1 MAKRTRLKKKEK
13 KKEEK
18 QLIVKR
24 NYKDSIF
31 RDLFNNE
38 QALRELYGALAGCDI
53 GEDEPIEIVTLKD
66 VIHNSMKNDLSFLY
80 GLKIIVMI
88 EHQSTD
94 CPNLPVRMFCYLA
107 EEYEKMLDE
116 RVYGTTQITLP
127 KPELYVFYN
136 GNEDREEEWEQR
148 LSDAFAVIQ
157 DNPAVE
163 VVVKVININYEK
175 GAQLLE
181 RSKTLKGYS
190 ILLHKVNEYIL
201 ECGDREEA
209 MQRAIKECI
218 EEGYIA
224 DYLEREG
231 GKVMSI
237 LRMNMTEEQKKNM
250 WASIF
255 REEGREEGRK
265 EGREE
270 GRTEIK
276 RVMAFEMKNDGIP
289 IEKIMQYTKLPREMI
304 EAL

>member
-18 QLIVKR
+18 QLTVKR

-53 GEDEPIEIVTLKD
+53 SEDEPIEIVTLKD

-304 EAL
+304 ESL